1 MQEIALCRRKISDS
15 RSKRRKPQG
24 PVPWRIIPQS
34 FRMLQYYVRQDPQP
48 DGAWSP
54 ILLCRPAALS
64 IHAQAYVP
72 RETPAFH
79 TRKQAAFREPFFFRQ
94 KTASLRASGARAERL
109 FFVCG
114 DPGYF
119 PRNPR
124 LCFLL
129 EFVADLEYVIY
140 AFPFP
145 RITGGAKQKRD
156 RVLF

>member
-1 MQEIALCRRKISDS
+1 MERGHPYSSAGPRPFPSMLRRTFPEKHRHSIPVNRQPSVSLSSSD
-15 RSKRRKPQG
+15 KK
-24 PVPWRIIPQS
+24 
-34 FRMLQYYVRQDPQP
+34 
-48 DGAWSP
+48 
-54 ILLCRPAALS
+54 
-64 IHAQAYVP
+64 
-72 RETPAFH
+72 
-79 TRKQAAFREPFFFRQ
+79 
-94 KTASLRASGARAERL
+94 ASLRASGARAERL

-129 EFVADLEYVIY
+129 EFVADLEYAIY